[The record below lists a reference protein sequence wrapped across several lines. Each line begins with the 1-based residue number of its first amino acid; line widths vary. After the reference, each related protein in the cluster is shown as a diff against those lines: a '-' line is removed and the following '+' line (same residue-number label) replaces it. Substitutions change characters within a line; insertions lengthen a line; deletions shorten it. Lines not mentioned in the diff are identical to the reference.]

1 MNALPVLVLE
11 DSFLLAA
18 SLEDAL
24 LEAGHQ
30 VLLAGSIAE
39 AQSYMHDTGF
49 RAALLDFMLPDGN
62 SLDLARQLHAEGCAV
77 AVISG
82 ADRDVVPADPAI
94 AAHFAKPMDDRE
106 LVHWVSSITR
116 E

>member
-49 RAALLDFMLPDGN
+49 
-62 SLDLARQLHAEGCAV
+62 CAV